1 MRTTPPPS
9 TQPRAEEA
17 VSIDPR
23 AVVAPDAEIA
33 ADVQIGPFAVIGPQV
48 RIGPRS
54 WIGPHAVVNGPTV
67 LGADNKVFQFASIGE
82 APQDMK
88 YQGEPTRLVVG
99 DRNVFR
105 EYVTVNRG
113 TVTGIGETRI
123 GNDNLL
129 LAYSH
134 VAHDCVLGNHIVL
147 SNTVNLAGHVELGD
161 WVIMGG
167 YAGAHQFC
175 RIGAH
180 AFIGN
185 NTSVIRDIPPYVLAT
200 GHPAEPRSV
209 NVEGLKRRGFS
220 EEQIRAIRNAYRV
233 LYRSE
238 LALDEALAQLR
249 AMAAEHGFLGIF
261 VDFISQSTRG
271 LAR

>member
-1 MRTTPPPS
+1 
-9 TQPRAEEA
+9 

-23 AVVAPDAEIA
+23 AVVSPDAQIA
-33 ADVQIGPFAVIGPQV
+33 ADVEIGPFAVIGPHV
-48 RIGPRS
+48 TIGPRC

-82 APQDMK
+82 ASQDMK
-88 YQGEPTRLVVG
+88 YKGEPTRLLVG
-99 DRNVFR
+99 DRNTFR
-105 EYVTVNRG
+105 EYVSVHRG

-123 GNDNLL
+123 GNDNLI

-134 VAHDCVLGNHIVL
+134 IAHDCVLGNHIIL
-147 SNTVNLAGHVELGD
+147 SNVVNLAGHVELGD

-167 YAGAHQFC
+167 FAGAHQFC

-185 NTSVIRDIPPYVLAT
+185 NTSVIQDIPPYVLAT

-209 NVEGLKRRGFS
+209 NIEGLKRRGFS
-220 EEQIRAIRNAYRV
+220 EEQVRTIRNAYRL

-238 LALDEALAQLR
+238 LRLEDALGQLR
-249 AMAAEHGFLGIF
+249 TMAAEHDLLGVF
-261 VDFISQSTRG
+261 VDFISSSTRG

>member
-1 MRTTPPPS
+1 M
-9 TQPRAEEA
+9 
-17 VSIDPR
+17 SIDPR
-23 AVVAPDAEIA
+23 AVVSPGARLAPDVE
-33 ADVQIGPFAVIGPQV
+33 VGPFAVIGPDV
-48 RIGPRS
+48 EIGPGC

-67 LGADNKVFQFASIGE
+67 MGAGNRIFQFASIGD
-82 APQDMK
+82 APQDKK
-88 YQGEPTRLVVG
+88 YAGEPTRLVIG
-99 DRNVFR
+99 SRNIFR

-123 GNDNLL
+123 GDDNLL

-134 VAHDCVLGNHIVL
+134 VAHDCVLGSHIVL
-147 SNTVNLAGHVELGD
+147 SNVVNLAGHVEIGD
-161 WVIMGG
+161 WAIFSG

-200 GHPAEPRSV
+200 GHPAGPRSV
-209 NVEGLKRRGFS
+209 NLEGLKRRGFS
-220 EEQIRAIRNAYRV
+220 EEDMLAIRRAYRL

-238 LALDEALAQLR
+238 LKLEDALAQIE
-249 AMAAEHGFLGIF
+249 AMAQASPVLEVLATFLRHAGRGI
-261 VDFISQSTRG
+261 
-271 LAR
+271 AR

>member
-1 MRTTPPPS
+1 M
-9 TQPRAEEA
+9 
-17 VSIDPR
+17 SIDPR
-23 AVVAPDAEIA
+23 AVVSPDAQIA
-33 ADVQIGPFAVIGPQV
+33 ADVEIGPFAVIGPHV
-48 RIGPRS
+48 SIGPRC

-82 APQDMK
+82 ASQDKK
-88 YQGEPTRLVVG
+88 YKGEPTRLLVG
-99 DRNVFR
+99 DRNTFR
-105 EYVTVNRG
+105 EYVSVHRG

-123 GNDNLL
+123 GNDNLI

-134 VAHDCVLGNHIVL
+134 IAHDCVLGSNIIL
-147 SNTVNLAGHVELGD
+147 SNVVNLAGHVELGD

-167 YAGAHQFC
+167 FAGAHQFS

-185 NTSVIRDIPPYVLAT
+185 NTSVIQDIPPYVLAT

-209 NVEGLKRRGFS
+209 NLEGLKRRGFS

-238 LALDEALAQLR
+238 LKLEDAVTQLR
-249 AMAAEHGFLGIF
+249 VMAAEHDFLAIY
-261 VDFISQSTRG
+261 VDFISRSTRG

>member
-1 MRTTPPPS
+1 
-9 TQPRAEEA
+9 

-23 AVVAPDAEIA
+23 AVVSPDAQIA
-33 ADVQIGPFAVIGPQV
+33 DDVEVGPFAVIGPHV
-48 RIGPRS
+48 SIGPRC

-82 APQDMK
+82 ASQDKK
-88 YQGEPTRLVVG
+88 YKGEPTRLLVG
-99 DRNVFR
+99 DRNTFR
-105 EYVTVNRG
+105 EYVSVHRG

-123 GNDNLL
+123 GNDNLI

-134 VAHDCVLGNHIVL
+134 IAHDCVLGSNIIL
-147 SNTVNLAGHVELGD
+147 SNVVNLAGHVELGD

-167 YAGAHQFC
+167 FAGAHQFS

-185 NTSVIRDIPPYVLAT
+185 NTSVIQDIPPYVLAA

-209 NVEGLKRRGFS
+209 NLEGLKRRGFS

-238 LALDEALAQLR
+238 LRLEDAVAQLR
-249 AMAAEHGFLGIF
+249 EMAAEHDFLAIF
-261 VDFISQSTRG
+261 VDFISHSTRG

>member
-1 MRTTPPPS
+1 
-9 TQPRAEEA
+9 

-23 AVVAPDAEIA
+23 AVVSADAQIG
-33 ADVQIGPFAVIGPQV
+33 ADVAIGPFAVIGPHV
-48 RIGPRS
+48 TIGPRC

-82 APQDMK
+82 ASQDMK
-88 YQGEPTRLVVG
+88 YKGEPTRLVVG
-99 DRNVFR
+99 DRNTFR
-105 EYVTVNRG
+105 EYVSVHRG

-123 GNDNLL
+123 GNDNLI

-134 VAHDCVLGNHIVL
+134 IAHDCVLGSHIIL
-147 SNTVNLAGHVELGD
+147 SNVVNLAGHVELGD

-167 YAGAHQFC
+167 FAGAHQFS

-185 NTSVIRDIPPYVLAT
+185 NTSVIQDVPPYVLAA

-209 NVEGLKRRGFS
+209 NIEGLKRRGFS

-238 LALDEALAQLR
+238 LRLEDAVAQLR
-249 AMAAEHGFLGIF
+249 TMAAEHGFLAIF

>member
-1 MRTTPPPS
+1 
-9 TQPRAEEA
+9 

-23 AVVAPDAEIA
+23 AVVSPDAQIA
-33 ADVQIGPFAVIGPQV
+33 ADAQIGPFAVIGPQV
-48 RIGPRS
+48 TIGPRC

-67 LGADNKVFQFASIGE
+67 LGVDNKVFQFASIGE
-82 APQDMK
+82 ASQDKK
-88 YQGEPTRLVVG
+88 YRGEPTRLLVG
-99 DRNVFR
+99 DRNTFR
-105 EYVTVNRG
+105 EYVSVHRG

-123 GNDNLL
+123 GNDNLI

-134 VAHDCVLGNHIVL
+134 IAHDCVLGSNIIL
-147 SNTVNLAGHVELGD
+147 SNVVNLAGHVELGD

-167 YAGAHQFC
+167 YAGAHQFS

-185 NTSVIRDIPPYVLAT
+185 NTSVIQDIPPYVLAT
-200 GHPAEPRSV
+200 GHPAGPRSV
-209 NVEGLKRRGFS
+209 NLEGLKRRGFT
-220 EEQIRAIRNAYRV
+220 EAQIRVIRKAYRV

-238 LALDEALAQLR
+238 LRLEDAMTQLR
-249 AMAAEHGFLGIF
+249 AMAAEHEFLSIF
-261 VDFISQSTRG
+261 VDFIAQSTRG

>member
-1 MRTTPPPS
+1 
-9 TQPRAEEA
+9 

-23 AVVAPDAEIA
+23 AVVSPGAQVA
-33 ADVQIGPFAVIGPQV
+33 ADVEIGPFTVIGPEV
-48 RIGPRS
+48 TIGPRC
-54 WIGPHAVVNGPTV
+54 WIGPHAVINGPTV

-82 APQDMK
+82 ASQDKK
-88 YQGEPTRLVVG
+88 YRGEPTRLVVG
-99 DRNVFR
+99 DRNTFR
-105 EYVTVNRG
+105 EYVTVHRG

-134 VAHDCVLGNHIVL
+134 VAHDCVLGDNIIL
-147 SNTVNLAGHVELGD
+147 SNVVNLAGHVEVGD

-167 YAGAHQFC
+167 FAGAHQFSK
-175 RIGAH
+175 IGAH

-185 NTSVIRDIPPYVLAT
+185 NTSVIQDIPPYVLAT

-209 NVEGLKRRGFS
+209 NIEGLKRRDFS

-233 LYRSE
+233 LYRSDLKLE
-238 LALDEALAQLR
+238 DAVAQLR
-249 AMAAEHGFLGIF
+249 GMAAEHGCLAIF
-261 VDFISQSTRG
+261 VDFILQSTRG

>member
-1 MRTTPPPS
+1 
-9 TQPRAEEA
+9 

-23 AVVAPDAEIA
+23 AVVSPDAQIG
-33 ADVQIGPFAVIGPQV
+33 ADVEIGPFTVIGPQV
-48 RIGPRS
+48 TIGPRC
-54 WIGPHAVVNGPTV
+54 WIGPHAVINGPAV

-82 APQDMK
+82 ASQDKK
-88 YQGEPTRLVVG
+88 YKGEPTRLLVG

-105 EYVTVNRG
+105 EYVTVHRG

-123 GNDNLL
+123 GNDNLF

-134 VAHDCVLGNHIVL
+134 IAHDCVLGSNIIL
-147 SNTVNLAGHVELGD
+147 SNVVNLAGHVELGD

-167 YAGAHQFC
+167 FAGAHQFS

-185 NTSVIRDIPPYVLAT
+185 NTSVIQDIPPYVLAT
-200 GHPAEPRSV
+200 GHPAGPRSV
-209 NVEGLKRRGFS
+209 NIEGLKRRGFS
-220 EEQIRAIRNAYRV
+220 EEDIRVIRNAYRV
-233 LYRSE
+233 LYRNDLRLE
-238 LALDEALAQLR
+238 DAVTQLR
-249 AMAAEHGFLGIF
+249 AMAAEHALLTIF
-261 VDFISQSTRG
+261 VDFITQSTRG

>member
-1 MRTTPPPS
+1 M
-9 TQPRAEEA
+9 
-17 VSIDPR
+17 SIDPR
-23 AVVAPDAEIA
+23 AVVSPDAQIA
-33 ADVQIGPFAVIGPQV
+33 DGVAIGPFAVIGPQV
-48 RIGPRS
+48 SIGPGS
-54 WIGPHAVVNGPTV
+54 WIGPHVVINGPTV
-67 LGADNKVFQFASIGE
+67 IGAGNKVFQFASIGE
-82 APQDMK
+82 APQDKK
-88 YQGEPTRLVVG
+88 YQGEETRLLIG

-129 LAYSH
+129 LAYTH
-134 VAHDCVLGNHIVL
+134 IAHDCVLGDNIIL
-147 SNTVNLAGHVELGD
+147 SNAVNLAGHVELGD

-167 YAGAHQFC
+167 FAGSHQFC

-200 GHPAEPRSV
+200 GHPAEPRSA
-209 NVEGLKRRGFS
+209 NIEGLKRRGFS

-238 LALDEALAQLR
+238 LRLEEAVAQLR
-249 AMAAEHGFLGIF
+249 EMAAEHDCLTIL
-261 VDFISQSTRG
+261 VDFISQSTRS